1 MIDNF
6 GFLEGVP
13 LILEQTLPDKFF
25 GTSTVPTTIHGRAIY
40 HIRMASSDHVFEPP
54 TPHPTN
60 WVVLFYTFT
69 ALGLYRDYLFIDEM
83 TMFTF
88 DFDAIVSD
96 QFK

>member
-54 TPHPTN
+54 TPQI
-60 WVVLFYTFT
+60 
-69 ALGLYRDYLFIDEM
+69 GLYC
-83 TMFTF
+83 FTPSLHLVF
-88 DFDAIVSD
+88 TGIICSSM
-96 QFK
+96 K